1 MLFSAILN
9 TNSKIADLL
18 LNSKGTFAFLAPDF
32 LQTELRKYHSKI
44 SKMSMLSISEI
55 EKIENKITKPIDF
68 MSGIH
73 IPEIKWTLAENMV
86 KDIDIKDTPYVAF
99 SLFYKCKIWSGEK
112 VLHSKLIQT
121 RNRMKP
127 TTSNWIVPKQKL
139 KSDGFPNGIS
149 KPRLNPLSTGTKPSL
164 PVKTSVQKLKNKLWI
179 TSCNSCNPY

>member
-1 MLFSAILN
+1 MRIIVDANIVFSAILN

-99 SLFYKCKIWSGEK
+99 SLFYKCKIWSGDK
-112 VLHSKLIQT
+112 VL
-121 RNRMKP
+121 RNGLENKGYK
-127 TTSNWIVPKQKL
+127 NV
-139 KSDGFPNGIS
+139 IS
-149 KPRLNPLSTGTKPSL
+149 TEELFEIRETKR
-164 PVKTSVQKLKNKLWI
+164 KI
-179 TSCNSCNPY
+179 